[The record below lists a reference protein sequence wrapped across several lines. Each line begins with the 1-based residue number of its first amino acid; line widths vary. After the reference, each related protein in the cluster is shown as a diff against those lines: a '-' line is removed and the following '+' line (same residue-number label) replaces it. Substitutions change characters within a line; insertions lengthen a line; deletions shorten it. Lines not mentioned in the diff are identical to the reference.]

1 VLPLADF
8 HGVRARNFLTVRDS
22 LPITSNVA
30 VDLIWLFAASLA
42 GKLLRALKHISI
54 THPAVWASIPQRCRA
69 SVSLSKGKRMSAA
82 AFPKVGLEAML
93 TPDNCVPVLIDHQPF
108 QVAAVL
114 LLHPEWPA
122 ATGQALSDGA
132 SA

>member
-1 VLPLADF
+1 VLPLANF
-8 HGVRARNFLTVRDS
+8 HGVRARNFLIVWDS
-22 LPITSNVA
+22 LPIASNVA
-30 VDLIWLFAASLA
+30 IDLIWLFAASLA
-42 GKLLRALKHISI
+42 GKFLRALKHFNCSSSGLGQ
-54 THPAVWASIPQRCRA
+54 HPQRCCV

-93 TPDNCVPVLIDHQPF
+93 TPDNCVPVLINHQPF

-114 LLHPEWPA
+114 LLPEWPA
-122 ATGQALSDGA
+122 ATGRAHSDGA

>member
-1 VLPLADF
+1 
-8 HGVRARNFLTVRDS
+8 
-22 LPITSNVA
+22 LPITSNIV
-30 VDLIWLFAASLA
+30 VDLIWLFAASVA
-42 GKLLRALKHISI
+42 GKLLRALTQNNISI
-54 THPAVWASIPQRCRA
+54 AHPADWVSIPQRCRA
-69 SVSLSKGKRMSAA
+69 SVSLSKGKRMSAT

-93 TPDNCVPVLIDHQPF
+93 TPDNCVPVLIDHRPF

-114 LLHPEWPA
+114 LVHPEWPA

>member
-1 VLPLADF
+1 VQPLADF

-22 LPITSNVA
+22 LPITSNVV
-30 VDLIWLFAASLA
+30 VDLFWLFGASFA
-42 GKLLRALKHISI
+42 GKLLRAPKHIS

-82 AFPKVGLEAML
+82 AFPKVGFEAML

-108 QVAAVL
+108 QVADVL
-114 LLHPEWPA
+114 LLHPEWFA
-122 ATGQALSDGA
+122 ATDQALSCGA

>member
-1 VLPLADF
+1 VLPLVDF
-8 HGVRARNFLTVRDS
+8 HGVRARNCLAVRDS
-22 LPITSNVA
+22 LPITSNIA

-42 GKLLRALKHISI
+42 GKLLRALNIFRSLI
-54 THPAVWASIPQRCRA
+54 QRSGQHPAEMPGILQLVE
-69 SVSLSKGKRMSAA
+69 KEKRMSTA
-82 AFPKVGLEAML
+82 AFPKVGFEPML
-93 TPDNCVPVLIDHQPF
+93 TPGNRVPVLIDHQPF

>member
-1 VLPLADF
+1 
-8 HGVRARNFLTVRDS
+8 
-22 LPITSNVA
+22 
-30 VDLIWLFAASLA
+30 
-42 GKLLRALKHISI
+42 
-54 THPAVWASIPQRCRA
+54 
-69 SVSLSKGKRMSAA
+69 MSAA

-108 QVAAVL
+108 QVAAVP

-122 ATGQALSDGA
+122 ATGQALIDGA